1 MAFLQLALDFVDS
14 ERALAVAREASEF
27 VDWLE
32 AGTPLVKSEGI
43 RVVRELRKL
52 FPSKTIVADL
62 KIMDVGALEVEMAA
76 KAGAGVVTVLGAAD
90 DATIREAVEAG
101 KKFGALVE
109 ADILNVVNPAERAKQ
124 LEKLGVQIVGVHVGI
139 DQQMRGML
147 PLSILREVRKAVKCK
162 VAVAG
167 GITAENVSEYVE
179 AGADV
184 IVVGGGI
191 TKNADVRSAA
201 QEIKTSMQLNT
212 AKKQTASSGSK
223 EKQPS
228 LLSVDDEIRSL
239 LFSVS
244 SCNASDAMH
253 REGGMRGILSITP
266 GLKAVG
272 KAFTARAFPGDWAKP
287 VEAIDEASEGDVI
300 VVDCG
305 GVEKAVWG
313 ALASES
319 AKRKKLSGVV
329 INGGIRD
336 VEEIRKMG
344 FPAFAKFVTPCTGE
358 PKGFGETN
366 VAIECGGRAVKPGD
380 WILADDSGVVIIPG
394 ENALEIAKRAK
405 DVKEKEERVLKEIK
419 NGSSLGEVLRL
430 KKWEKI
436 MK

>member
-1 MAFLQLALDFVDS
+1 MAFLQLALDFIDG
-14 ERALAVAREASEF
+14 ERALSVAREASEF

-43 RVVRELRKL
+43 RIVRELRKQ

-76 KAGAGVVTVLGAAD
+76 KAGANVVTVLGAAD

-101 KKFGALVE
+101 KKFGAMVE
-109 ADILNVVNPAERAKQ
+109 ADILNVASPGERARQ
-124 LEKLGVQIVGVHVGI
+124 LEKIGVDIIGVHVGI
-139 DQQMRGML
+139 DQQMKGMA
-147 PLSILREVRKAVKCK
+147 PLQTLIQVRKAVKCK

-167 GITAENVSEYVE
+167 GITAENVADYVQ

-201 QEIKTSMQLNT
+201 QAIKTNMRF
-212 AKKQTASSGSK
+212 SK
-223 EKQPS
+223 EKKKGSEATAPTIS
-228 LLSVDDEIRSL
+228 LDDEIRSL
-239 LFSVS
+239 LSSVS

-253 REGGMRGILSITP
+253 RKGEISGVKSITP

-272 KAFTARAFPGDWAKP
+272 KAFTVRAFPGDWAKP

-300 VVDCG
+300 VIDCG

-313 ALASES
+313 GLATES
-319 AKRKKLSGVV
+319 AKRKKLSGV
-329 INGGIRD
+329 IIDGGIRD
-336 VEEIRKMG
+336 VEAVRALK
-344 FPAFAKFVTPCTGE
+344 FPSFAKFVTPCAGE

-366 VAIECGGRAVKPGD
+366 VEVECGGRVVKPGD
-380 WILADDSGVVIIPG
+380 WIVADDSGVVAIPG

-405 DVKEKEERVLKEIK
+405 DVKEKEERVLKEIRD
-419 NGSSLGEVLRL
+419 GSSLGKVLSL

-436 MK
+436 MR